1 MNTNNTE
8 ENGYYF
14 FCKGNE
20 KLDIG
25 EIKEAIH
32 FYLKSAEMAPH
43 FKTYE
48 RLYECYV
55 RLKEFE
61 LAHYFIS
68 MAYECNN
75 KNDYVSYVY
84 SKSLLNDG
92 KKDKAEQ
99 ILMDILKR
107 NPDYKKARKEL
118 NLLYNGQ

>member
-48 RLYECYV
+48 R
-55 RLKEFE
+55 
-61 LAHYFIS
+61 
-68 MAYECNN
+68 M
-75 KNDYVSYVY
+75 
-84 SKSLLNDG
+84 
-92 KKDKAEQ
+92 
-99 ILMDILKR
+99 
-107 NPDYKKARKEL
+107 
-118 NLLYNGQ
+118 

>member
-1 MNTNNTE
+1 MDFINQMAE
-8 ENGYYF
+8 SYG
-14 FCKGNE
+14 
-20 KLDIG
+20 
-25 EIKEAIH
+25 IKKAWFSDQAH
-32 FYLKSAEMAPH
+32 FICY
-43 FKTYE
+43 
-48 RLYECYV
+48 YV
-55 RLKEFE
+55 RLEEFE

-84 SKSLLNDG
+84 SKSLLNNG